1 MTPGIYILKTYYER
15 LSSGKGYAN
24 HKMYKQS
31 EKKTVVKL
39 QNKRIGSDPVCFD
52 MPVDLQANCG

>member
-1 MTPGIYILKTYYER
+1 MTPGIYILKTYYKC

-31 EKKTVVKL
+31 EKEL
-39 QNKRIGSDPVCFD
+39 
-52 MPVDLQANCG
+52 L